1 MNRLFVFL
9 TAAMLT
15 SVAFGQAE
23 ASAEPARGG
32 MHFSARDMDADH
44 DGVISKDEFMKYH
57 ADVWD
62 KMTKSSGGSMATS
75 DLAASFARGGMHVNV
90 GTIDADHDGIITR
103 DEFMKYE
110 ANHWDLL
117 PKDAQNRISVS
128 DFEKAMQAHR
138 RKAAAGATG
147 DSPKPD

>member
-32 MHFSARDMDADH
+32 MHFSARDM
-44 DGVISKDEFMKYH
+44 
-57 ADVWD
+57 
-62 KMTKSSGGSMATS
+62 
-75 DLAASFARGGMHVNV
+75 
-90 GTIDADHDGIITR
+90 DADHDGIITR